1 MWTIVLIGELG
12 SCIISLN
19 IVAFVPLV
27 VGKLIVSGSATSKLN
42 VGKPILSSA
51 TIFLPLIIDTAIDD
65 EGKEPANYVVDEIE
79 MLLHYMFGMNR
90 NLTGYTL
97 TNGD

>member
-1 MWTIVLIGELG
+1 MYR
-12 SCIISLN
+12 
-19 IVAFVPLV
+19 
-27 VGKLIVSGSATSKLN
+27 
-42 VGKPILSSA
+42 
-51 TIFLPLIIDTAIDD
+51 IIDNKASGKTRQLMEIAKENKAIFICSNPRAMEAKAHAYGIVGIEFIDYFTFLDD
-65 EGKEPANYVVDEIE
+65 RGKEPANYVVDEIE

>member
-1 MWTIVLIGELG
+1 MYR
-12 SCIISLN
+12 
-19 IVAFVPLV
+19 
-27 VGKLIVSGSATSKLN
+27 
-42 VGKPILSSA
+42 
-51 TIFLPLIIDTAIDD
+51 IIDNKASGKTRQLMEIAKENKAIFVCSNPRAMEAKAHAYGIVGVEFIDYFTFLDD
-65 EGKEPANYVVDEIE
+65 RGKESANYVVDEIE

>member
-1 MWTIVLIGELG
+1 MYRIINNKASGKTRQLMEIAKENKAIFVCSNPRAMEAKAHAYGIVGIEF
-12 SCIISLN
+12 IDY
-19 IVAFVPLV
+19 F
-27 VGKLIVSGSATSKLN
+27 T
-42 VGKPILSSA
+42 
-51 TIFLPLIIDTAIDD
+51 FLDD
-65 EGKEPANYVVDEIE
+65 KGKEPANYVIDEIE

>member
-1 MWTIVLIGELG
+1 MYR
-12 SCIISLN
+12 
-19 IVAFVPLV
+19 
-27 VGKLIVSGSATSKLN
+27 
-42 VGKPILSSA
+42 
-51 TIFLPLIIDTAIDD
+51 IIDNKASGKTRKLMEIAKENKAVFVCSNPRAMEAKAHAYGIVGIEFIDYFTFLD
-65 EGKEPANYVVDEIE
+65 DRGKEPANYVVDEIE

>member
-1 MWTIVLIGELG
+1 MYR
-12 SCIISLN
+12 
-19 IVAFVPLV
+19 
-27 VGKLIVSGSATSKLN
+27 
-42 VGKPILSSA
+42 
-51 TIFLPLIIDTAIDD
+51 IIDSKASGKTRQLMEIAKENKAIFVCSNPRAMEAIAHAYGIVGVEFIDYFTFLDD
-65 EGKEPANYVVDEIE
+65 KGKEPANYVVDEIE

>member
-1 MWTIVLIGELG
+1 MYR
-12 SCIISLN
+12 
-19 IVAFVPLV
+19 
-27 VGKLIVSGSATSKLN
+27 
-42 VGKPILSSA
+42 
-51 TIFLPLIIDTAIDD
+51 IIDNKASGKTRQLMEIAKENKAIFVCSNPRAMEAKAHAYGIVGIEFIDYFTFLGD
-65 EGKEPANYVVDEIE
+65 EDKKPSNYVVDEIE

>member
-1 MWTIVLIGELG
+1 MYR
-12 SCIISLN
+12 
-19 IVAFVPLV
+19 
-27 VGKLIVSGSATSKLN
+27 
-42 VGKPILSSA
+42 
-51 TIFLPLIIDTAIDD
+51 IIDNKASGKTRKLMEIAKENKAIFVCSNPRAMEAKAHAYGIVGINFIDYFTFLDD
-65 EGKEPANYVVDEIE
+65 KGKEPANYVVDEIE

>member
-1 MWTIVLIGELG
+1 MYR
-12 SCIISLN
+12 
-19 IVAFVPLV
+19 
-27 VGKLIVSGSATSKLN
+27 
-42 VGKPILSSA
+42 
-51 TIFLPLIIDTAIDD
+51 IIDNKASGKTRRLMEIAKENKAVFVCSNPRAMEAKAHAYSIIDYFTFLD
-65 EGKEPANYVVDEIE
+65 DKGKEPANYVVDEIE

>member
-1 MWTIVLIGELG
+1 MYRIIDNKSSGKTHQLMEIAKANNAVFVCSNPRAMEAKAHAYGIVGIEF
-12 SCIISLN
+12 IDYY
-19 IVAFVPLV
+19 AFLDH
-27 VGKLIVSGSATSKLN
+27 VGKDIG
-42 VGKPILSSA
+42 G
-51 TIFLPLIIDTAIDD
+51 
-65 EGKEPANYVVDEIE
+65 NYVVDEIE

>member
-1 MWTIVLIGELG
+1 MYR
-12 SCIISLN
+12 
-19 IVAFVPLV
+19 
-27 VGKLIVSGSATSKLN
+27 
-42 VGKPILSSA
+42 
-51 TIFLPLIIDTAIDD
+51 IIDNKASGKTRKLMEIAKENKAIFVCSNPRAMEAKAHAYGIVGIEFIDYFTFLED
-65 EGKEPANYVVDEIE
+65 KEEKPANYVVDEIE

>member
-1 MWTIVLIGELG
+1 MYR
-12 SCIISLN
+12 
-19 IVAFVPLV
+19 
-27 VGKLIVSGSATSKLN
+27 
-42 VGKPILSSA
+42 
-51 TIFLPLIIDTAIDD
+51 IIDNKSSGKTHQLMEIAKANNAVFVCNNPRAMEAKAHAYGIVGIEFIDYFTFLD
-65 EGKEPANYVVDEIE
+65 DKDKEPANYVVDEIE

>member
-1 MWTIVLIGELG
+1 MYR
-12 SCIISLN
+12 
-19 IVAFVPLV
+19 
-27 VGKLIVSGSATSKLN
+27 
-42 VGKPILSSA
+42 
-51 TIFLPLIIDTAIDD
+51 IIDNKASGKTRKLMEIAKENKAVFVCSNPRAMEAKAHAYGIVDIEFIDYFTFLD
-65 EGKEPANYVVDEIE
+65 DKGKEPANYVVDEIE

>member
-1 MWTIVLIGELG
+1 MYR
-12 SCIISLN
+12 
-19 IVAFVPLV
+19 
-27 VGKLIVSGSATSKLN
+27 
-42 VGKPILSSA
+42 
-51 TIFLPLIIDTAIDD
+51 IIDNKASGKTRRLMEIAKENKAIFVCSNPRAMEAKAHAYGIVGVEFIDYFTFLDD
-65 EGKEPANYVVDEIE
+65 KGKEPANYVVDEIE

>member
-1 MWTIVLIGELG
+1 MYR
-12 SCIISLN
+12 
-19 IVAFVPLV
+19 
-27 VGKLIVSGSATSKLN
+27 
-42 VGKPILSSA
+42 
-51 TIFLPLIIDTAIDD
+51 IIDNKASGKTHKLMEIAKENKAVFVCSNPRAMDAKAHAYGIVGIEFIDYFTFLD
-65 EGKEPANYVVDEIE
+65 DKGKEPANYVVDEIE

>member
-1 MWTIVLIGELG
+1 MYR
-12 SCIISLN
+12 
-19 IVAFVPLV
+19 
-27 VGKLIVSGSATSKLN
+27 
-42 VGKPILSSA
+42 
-51 TIFLPLIIDTAIDD
+51 IIDSKASGKTRQLMEIAKENKAIFVCSNPRAMEAKAHAYGIVGIEFIDYFTFLDD
-65 EGKEPANYVVDEIE
+65 KGKEPANYVIDEIE

>member
-1 MWTIVLIGELG
+1 MYRIIEGRGTGKTRKLMEIAKENKAIFVCSNPRAMEAKAHAYGIVGINF
-12 SCIISLN
+12 IDY
-19 IVAFVPLV
+19 F
-27 VGKLIVSGSATSKLN
+27 T
-42 VGKPILSSA
+42 
-51 TIFLPLIIDTAIDD
+51 FLDD
-65 EGKEPANYVVDEIE
+65 KGKEPANYVVDEIE

>member
-1 MWTIVLIGELG
+1 MFVCSNPHAMEAKANAYGIVGIEF
-12 SCIISLN
+12 IDY
-19 IVAFVPLV
+19 F
-27 VGKLIVSGSATSKLN
+27 T
-42 VGKPILSSA
+42 
-51 TIFLPLIIDTAIDD
+51 FLDD
-65 EGKEPANYVVDEIE
+65 KGKEPANYVVDEIE

>member
-1 MWTIVLIGELG
+1 MYR
-12 SCIISLN
+12 
-19 IVAFVPLV
+19 
-27 VGKLIVSGSATSKLN
+27 
-42 VGKPILSSA
+42 
-51 TIFLPLIIDTAIDD
+51 IIDNKASGKTRRLMEIAKENKAIFVCSNPRAMETKAHAYGIVGIEFIDYFTFLDD
-65 EGKEPANYVVDEIE
+65 KGKEPANYVVDEIE

>member
-1 MWTIVLIGELG
+1 MYR
-12 SCIISLN
+12 
-19 IVAFVPLV
+19 
-27 VGKLIVSGSATSKLN
+27 
-42 VGKPILSSA
+42 
-51 TIFLPLIIDTAIDD
+51 IIDNKASGKTRRLMEIAKENKAVFVCSNSRAMEAKAHAYGIVGIEFIDYFTFLD
-65 EGKEPANYVVDEIE
+65 DRGKEPANYVVDEIE

>member
-1 MWTIVLIGELG
+1 MYR
-12 SCIISLN
+12 
-19 IVAFVPLV
+19 
-27 VGKLIVSGSATSKLN
+27 
-42 VGKPILSSA
+42 
-51 TIFLPLIIDTAIDD
+51 IIDSKASGKTRRLMEIAKENKAIFVCSNPRAMEAKAHAYGIVGIEFIDYFTFL
-65 EGKEPANYVVDEIE
+65 EGEEKPANYVVDEIE

>member
-1 MWTIVLIGELG
+1 MYR
-12 SCIISLN
+12 
-19 IVAFVPLV
+19 
-27 VGKLIVSGSATSKLN
+27 
-42 VGKPILSSA
+42 
-51 TIFLPLIIDTAIDD
+51 IIDSKASGKTRQLMEIAKENKAIFVCSNPRAMEAKAHAYGIVGVEFIDYFTFLDD
-65 EGKEPANYVVDEIE
+65 KGKEPANYVVDEIE

>member
-1 MWTIVLIGELG
+1 MYR
-12 SCIISLN
+12 
-19 IVAFVPLV
+19 
-27 VGKLIVSGSATSKLN
+27 
-42 VGKPILSSA
+42 
-51 TIFLPLIIDTAIDD
+51 IIDNKASGKTRKLMEIAKENKAVFVCSNPRAMEAKAHAYGIVGVEFIDYFTFLD
-65 EGKEPANYVVDEIE
+65 DKGKEPANYVVDEIE

>member
-1 MWTIVLIGELG
+1 MYRIINSKASGKTRQLMEIAKENKAIFVCSNPRAMEAKAHAYGIVGIEF
-12 SCIISLN
+12 IDY
-19 IVAFVPLV
+19 F
-27 VGKLIVSGSATSKLN
+27 T
-42 VGKPILSSA
+42 
-51 TIFLPLIIDTAIDD
+51 FLDD
-65 EGKEPANYVVDEIE
+65 KGKEPANYVVDEIE

>member
-1 MWTIVLIGELG
+1 MYR
-12 SCIISLN
+12 
-19 IVAFVPLV
+19 
-27 VGKLIVSGSATSKLN
+27 
-42 VGKPILSSA
+42 
-51 TIFLPLIIDTAIDD
+51 IIDNKASGKTHQLMEIAKETNSVFVCNNPRAMEAKAHAYGIVGIEFIDYFTFLD
-65 EGKEPANYVVDEIE
+65 DKGKEPANYVVDEIE

>member
-1 MWTIVLIGELG
+1 MYRIINNKASGKTRQLMEIAKENKSIFVCSNPRAMEAKAHAYGIIGIEF
-12 SCIISLN
+12 IDY
-19 IVAFVPLV
+19 F
-27 VGKLIVSGSATSKLN
+27 T
-42 VGKPILSSA
+42 
-51 TIFLPLIIDTAIDD
+51 FLEDKV
-65 EGKEPANYVVDEIE
+65 KEPSNYVVDEIE